1 VVSVVVLPPCIWAD
15 HDDND
20 DVSKSSVVADNEEVM
35 VATAGVVTVDVDVG
49 RVVAT
54 VEVAGDERPN
64 NCNDA
69 ASNATSGKRASIKLL
84 P

>member
-1 VVSVVVLPPCIWAD
+1 MVSVVVLPPCIWAD

-20 DVSKSSVVADNEEVM
+20 DVSKSSVVADNEEGM
-35 VATAGVVTVDVDVG
+35 VATAGVVPVDVG

-69 ASNATSGKRASIKLL
+69 ASNATSGKRASMKLL